1 MQSSVHTKFAM
12 DAAVEVA
19 GTMAPP
25 LSTAE
30 WFNVEADIKLESL
43 RGRVVVIH
51 TFQMLCPACVSHGL
65 PQAMK
70 IHRTFEERDV
80 VVLGL
85 HTVFEHHAAMAPS
98 ALEVFFK
105 EYRVTF
111 PVAVD
116 APASSYS
123 LADPI
128 PMTMQAYGLQGTP
141 SLMLIDKRGF
151 VRFTHFGV
159 MDNMA
164 LGAIL
169 GQLIAE

>member
-1 MQSSVHTKFAM
+1 MQASVHTKVAL
-12 DAAVEVA
+12 DAAAEGA
-19 GTMAPP
+19 GALAPP

-30 WFNVEADIKLESL
+30 WFNVKAGITLESL
-43 RGRVVVIH
+43 RGRIVVVH
-51 TFQMLCPACVSHGL
+51 AFQMLCPACVSHGL

-70 IHRTFEERDV
+70 IHRRFEQRDV

-98 ALEVFFK
+98 ALEVFLK

-116 APASSYS
+116 APARSYS
-123 LADPI
+123 LADPT

-141 SLMLIDKRGF
+141 SLILIGKRGV
-151 VRFTHFGV
+151 VRFTHFGA
-159 MDNMA
+159 MDDMA